1 MCTRKTINVIT
12 LGCSKNQ
19 VDSEYLIRSLKSND
33 YHVLHNADIETDIVV
48 VNTCGFISDAKQ
60 ESVDTI
66 LKCIRG
72 KKNGKIQ
79 KVLVTGCLSQRYM
92 TELQQEIPEVDRFFG
107 INGYIEIP
115 EYLQI
120 TPNKEEKGRREVSE
134 PKSTAYLKIAEGCSR
149 NCSFCAIPMIK
160 GKYRS
165 RTIEDVVDEAKW
177 LSQQGVKEL
186 ILIAQ
191 DLTYYGRDI
200 YQKPALSLLI
210 TALAKIDNIRWIR
223 LQYMY
228 PEGFTDDLL
237 EVISKEDK
245 VCKYLDIPFQHINDD
260 VLKGMRR
267 GMNKKRSFELI
278 KQIRDK
284 VPGVALRTTLLVGF
298 PSETEAAFDELVEF
312 VEHVRFER
320 LGVFVYSHEE
330 NTIAANT
337 FDDLIADDVKQQ
349 RYDQIMKIQND
360 ISTTLN
366 ESKIGKL
373 FKVLIDVEETDFYI
387 GRTQYDSLEVDNE
400 VFIEKQ
406 KTVCPVTPGNF
417 YDVMIIKADAY
428 NLYGTIQGA
437 EPGNF

>member
-66 LKCIRG
+66 LNCIRG

-267 GMNKKRSFELI
+267 GMNKERSFELI
-278 KQIRDK
+278 RQIRNK
-284 VPGVALRTTLLVGF
+284 VPGIALRTTLLVGF

-349 RYDQIMKIQND
+349 RYDQIMKTQND
-360 ISTTLN
+360 ISNTLN
-366 ESKIGKL
+366 ESKIGGL

-428 NLYGTIQGA
+428 SLYGMIQGD
-437 EPGNF
+437 EPGKF